1 MHVHLVWTSPLL
13 STVTSH
19 KLWWSKDQYKNQ
31 YSILEE
37 KSLSV
42 VVAWAPPVLSLIYV
56 TKRCGHF
63 SIAYW
68 AWVLPFCIQSPF
80 GHRGKKSNK
89 LRCINC
95 ICTIQH
101 HVTKE
106 FISHFNNFFL
116 RKKLLGTFSPKV
128 WMCNMF
134 FIYRT
139 YWHYCC
145 ILINVLVSVQ
155 CYVLSH
161 TVCYTQ

>member
-37 KSLSV
+37 KSLSLSV
-42 VVAWAPPVLSLIYV
+42 VVAWAQVILSL
-56 TKRCGHF
+56 CGSSLSSPSSLSYLCDKTVRSLF
-63 SIAYW
+63 YSLLW
-68 AWVLPFCIQSPF
+68 LSFPFCIQSPF

-106 FISHFNNFFL
+106 FIVIALFTVTNFWEDSPL
-116 RKKLLGTFSPKV
+116 SLSLQHCSSYTEHILLNS
-128 WMCNMF
+128 
-134 FIYRT
+134 Y
-139 YWHYCC
+139 
-145 ILINVLVSVQ
+145 
-155 CYVLSH
+155 
-161 TVCYTQ
+161 